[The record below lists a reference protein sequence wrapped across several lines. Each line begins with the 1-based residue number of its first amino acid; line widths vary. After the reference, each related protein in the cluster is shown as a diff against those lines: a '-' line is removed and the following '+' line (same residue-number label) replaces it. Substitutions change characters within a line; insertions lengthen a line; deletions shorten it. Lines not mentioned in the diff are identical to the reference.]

1 MLGKTFRKDRVKRKQ
16 KEQLL
21 ILLFVNLLLH
31 LCCLWKLLKIMKME
45 NKIIKKKTLSTW
57 WCKFTDANPYSA
69 YQNNASKLS
78 IFLQQLYYGQIGF
91 IVFVN
96 IFICLIYCTPRQAE
110 PRQELMTTA
119 SDRRGSKP
127 QSLLLIHSVKCVEV
141 IDSHPCGNLP
151 SLVVIRLRK
160 STKGYFCLRPKTK
173 DLIMNYLCSCSC

>member
-1 MLGKTFRKDRVKRKQ
+1 MQTHIVPT
-16 KEQLL
+16 
-21 ILLFVNLLLH
+21 
-31 LCCLWKLLKIMKME
+31 KIMHQ
-45 NKIIKKKTLSTW
+45 NY
-57 WCKFTDANPYSA
+57 PY
-69 YQNNASKLS
+69 
-78 IFLQQLYYGQIGF
+78 FLQQLYYGQIGF
-91 IVFVN
+91 IVLLN
-96 IFICLIYCTPRQAE
+96 ILICLIYCTPRQAE